1 MIGIYGI
8 RNNSNSKIYIGSSV
22 NIEKRWRRHKLELK
36 NKTHSNKY
44 LEKAYYKYGESV
56 FDFILLEVCTKEILL
71 DREMYYIEHYK
82 SLEKEFGYNLLIPR
96 QHATMSSAVEY
107 SKILSEASKGKK
119 PSNYEEMQKLRW
131 KEVEVYVLNVYNTTY
146 PSLREAERILNINRG
161 NVYNYLKGKTTQIK
175 GFENYHFQYKN

>member
-22 NIEKRWRRHKLELK
+22 NIEKRWRRYKLELK

-44 LEKAYYKYGESV
+44 LEKSYSKYGESI
-56 FDFILLEVCTKEILL
+56 FDFILLEICTKEVLI

-82 SLEKEFGYNLLIPR
+82 SLKKEFGYNLMIPR
-96 QHATMSSAVEY
+96 QHATMSSAIEY

-119 PSNYEEMQKLRW
+119 PSNYEEMRKIRW
-131 KEVEVYVLNVYNTTY
+131 VKIKVYINDVFYKIFQNYN
-146 PSLREAERILNINRG
+146 EAERDLGIS
-161 NVYNYLKGKTTQIK
+161 KGYIYSYFNNPSQKRRKYI
-175 GFENYHFQYKN
+175 QYKFEKI